1 MKTAN
6 DIYKAVTDSIVEAL
20 ENSTGKYVLPW
31 HKTGSDVFSPTNIS
45 TKKQYRGINIVALW
59 VTAEKRGYS
68 SGYWATFKQWQ
79 SLGATVRKGEKGAQ
93 VVYFETVEK
102 KDQEKAADEK
112 KDTFLVAKY
121 YTVFNLSQVEG
132 YEPEQVLELSE
143 NERFNNAEMF
153 VCSLGA
159 DIRPGGDSAY
169 YSPAEDYIQMPYFG
183 AFRNIYGYYGTLF
196 HELTHWTGGTRRLDR
211 NLKGRFGT
219 ESYAA
224 EELVAELGAAFLC
237 AQFGIESQ
245 PRPDHAAYIKNWI
258 TLLKSDS
265 KAILTAASKAQEAV
279 DYMLKLHQES
289 RAAA

>member
-6 DIYKAVTDSIVEAL
+6 DIYKAVTDSIIEAL
-20 ENSTGKYVLPW
+20 ENNTGKFVLPW
-31 HKTGSDVFSPTNIS
+31 HKTGSDVFSPTNIL
-45 TKKQYRGINIVALW
+45 TRKQYRGINIVALW

-79 SLGATVRKGEKGAQ
+79 NLGATVRKGEKGAQ
-93 VVYFETVEK
+93 VVYFEAVEK
-102 KDQEKAADEK
+102 KNQEKAADEK

-121 YTVFNLSQVEG
+121 YTVFNLSQVDG
-132 YEPEQVLELSE
+132 YELETIPELSE
-143 NERFNNAEMF
+143 TERFNNAEIF
-153 VCSLGA
+153 VSSLSA
-159 DIRPGGDSAY
+159 DIQLGGDSAY
-169 YSPAEDYIQMPYFG
+169 YSGTLDQIQMPYFA
-183 AFRNIYGYYGTLF
+183 AFRNIQGYYSTLF
-196 HELTHWTGGTRRLDR
+196 HELTHWTGAERRLDR

-258 TLLKSDS
+258 TLLKADS

-279 DYMLKLHQES
+279 DFMLKLHQEA